1 MEVMLD
7 RVAIQ
12 PGIKSFAA
20 IILTAKA
27 QRSLFSLSTDFLT
40 A

>member
-7 RVAIQ
+7 GPPFSLKLKGV
-12 PGIKSFAA
+12 AA

-27 QRSLFSLSTDFLT
+27 WRSLFC
-40 A
+40 